1 MKKRKTDYLMLL
13 PGIGYILIFIV
24 FAFISMAAQSVGFFN
39 YTGES
44 AFSLEFWKNIFTKSF
59 IDDLLYSIKIAF
71 LTAFISI
78 ILCYPLSLFLQK
90 IPGRKTILSLI
101 KIPLFNT
108 RSSAGFLITNIIDY
122 QGIVNQLLMALNIIQ
137 EPLRMRNDSAGIGS
151 LIVQIWKMFRFKC

>member
-90 IPGRKTILSLI
+90 IPEAKDD
-101 KIPLFNT
+101 F
-108 RSSAGFLITNIIDY
+108 
-122 QGIVNQLLMALNIIQ
+122 IVNQNTAVC
-137 EPLRMRNDSAGIGS
+137 SGAGSGFPDY
-151 LIVQIWKMFRFKC
+151 KYY